1 MNARKFTFDT
11 VFTEKAD
18 VVSDAARARQ
28 KKALTQAEI
37 DQLQAEAHA
46 MGVKAGEVRAL
57 EAVAAATSEAAV
69 ALRSAI
75 AYAKADIE
83 GVRADAAR
91 LALVAA
97 KTLARNAL
105 EAMPEAEVE
114 MALRQ
119 SLHQAIGEPRII
131 LRTNPKVAEALQ
143 AKITDIAHEEGF
155 EGRIQI
161 SPEAAIQGA
170 DCRIEWRGGGAER
183 SAQALEAALTD
194 TIARRFNHITHSS
207 TEE

>member
-11 VFTEKAD
+11 VFTEKTD

-194 TIARRFNHITHSS
+194 TIARRFNHITHSP

>member
-11 VFTEKAD
+11 VFTEKTD